1 MNGPVAVIDVD
12 AHHGNGTQAIFY
24 EDADVL
30 VGSVHVDPAAGWF
43 PHYLGFAD
51 ETGRGD
57 GAGANR
63 NVPLPPGSKDEPWL
77 AAVRRSPS
85 GPPTRT
91 PQALVVPLGVD
102 AAEGDPESP
111 LRVTA
116 EGYRDAGR
124 TLGAL
129 GLPTVVVQEG
139 GYDLASIGALVEE
152 FLIGIEEGL
161 SG

>member
-1 MNGPVAVIDVD
+1 MA
-12 AHHGNGTQAIFY
+12 
-24 EDADVL
+24 
-30 VGSVHVDPAAGWF
+30 PAPTA
-43 PHYLGFAD
+43 
-51 ETGRGD
+51 TCRC
-57 GAGANR
+57 
-63 NVPLPPGSKDEPWL
+63 PPGSDDEPWL
-77 AAVRRSPS
+77 AAVRALAEWAADANA
-85 GPPTRT
+85 
-91 PQALVVPLGVD
+91 QALVVPLGVD
-102 AAEGDPESP
+102 AADGDPESP